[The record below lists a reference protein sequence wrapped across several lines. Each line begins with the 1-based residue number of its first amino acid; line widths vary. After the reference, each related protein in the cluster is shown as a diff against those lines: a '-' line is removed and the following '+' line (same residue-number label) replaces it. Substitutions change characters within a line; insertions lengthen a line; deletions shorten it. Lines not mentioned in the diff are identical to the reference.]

1 MFSKP
6 SLFLCAGSHQR
17 MPRPIWI
24 CMHRYNFDHNSG
36 GSQLNI
42 FVCRHIE
49 KSCCSALSLT
59 VTPLLKSSRRNKN
72 QITTFLTFVSHTRTH
87 AHIEI
92 KTDMHI
98 TTTLRL
104 SPTKIFDAGFFV
116 AVEIKISTYTC
127 VAIKRIWLT
136 TLISS
141 KELGVTNIYIFVCVT
156 WFYSFHFVAAFFE
169 FIFFFSV

>member
-1 MFSKP
+1 MKIKKKYKCREFRCFQSQVCFY
-6 SLFLCAGSHQR
+6 SAVFWMHFAGSGSHQR

-49 KSCCSALSLT
+49 KSCCSAFSLT

-104 SPTKIFDAGFFV
+104 SPTKIFDAGF
-116 AVEIKISTYTC
+116 SL
-127 VAIKRIWLT
+127 R
-136 TLISS
+136 S
-141 KELGVTNIYIFVCVT
+141 KLRYRHT
-156 WFYSFHFVAAFFE
+156 HA
-169 FIFFFSV
+169 

>member
-1 MFSKP
+1 MHFSG
-6 SLFLCAGSHQR
+6 SGSHQR

-87 AHIEI
+87 RNQDRYAHNHNSQIIADENI
-92 KTDMHI
+92 RCW
-98 TTTLRL
+98 L
-104 SPTKIFDAGFFV
+104 FV